1 MTQQLGGERDRIQ
14 VKIDNLTQARKC
26 LDELIRRAA
35 ELLAPIGAP
44 QGGRIA
50 EENHRRA
57 HQP

>member
-14 VKIDNLTQARKC
+14 VKIDDLTQARKR

-50 EENHRRA
+50 EETTAAA